1 MPRYNKAE
9 EPCINC
15 PYNNTGFCNN
25 RYECAIYQVYLD
37 GGDVQD
43 LTSIG
48 QINIEM
54 ELAGLLDNKKIKQSY
69 EDWF

>member
-15 PYNNTGFCNN
+15 QYANSSLCSS

-43 LTSIG
+43 LVSIG
-48 QINIEM
+48 QINFEM
-54 ELAGLLDNKKIKQSY
+54 ELAGLMGDKVYKR
-69 EDWF
+69 